1 MPYAKTNG
9 INMYYE
15 EHGKGEPLLL
25 IMGITAPGSVWEKH
39 VTFWKKDYRCIVADN
54 RGVGNSDKP
63 SGPYSTAQMADDY
76 IGLMDALKISRAK
89 VIGVSMGSTIAQQLC
104 LRDARRIQAAV
115 LMCPWARCD
124 RTAKA
129 IFQHIVAIKAKLPA
143 NEFTRYIQL
152 LIFSKSSWDNDLLH
166 EEMIKGQQ
174 DSLTDPNPQP
184 LQALEAQAAACMD
197 HNVLDQLAKIS
208 QPCLVIGG
216 KKDIFTPPWMA
227 QEVASAI
234 PNAQLHLYEN
244 SAHAFHWEEIDDF
257 NPRVRDW
264 LKQVS

>member
-1 MPYAKTNG
+1 
-9 INMYYE
+9 
-15 EHGKGEPLLL
+15 
-25 IMGITAPGSVWEKH
+25 
-39 VTFWKKDYRCIVADN
+39 
-54 RGVGNSDKP
+54 
-63 SGPYSTAQMADDY
+63 
-76 IGLMDALKISRAK
+76 
-89 VIGVSMGSTIAQQLC
+89 MGSTIAQQLC

-152 LIFSKSSWDNDLLH
+152 LIFSKTSWDNDLLH

-197 HNVLDQLAKIS
+197 HNVLDQLAKIT

-234 PNAQLHLYEN
+234 PKAQLHLYEN

-264 LKQVS
+264 LKQAS